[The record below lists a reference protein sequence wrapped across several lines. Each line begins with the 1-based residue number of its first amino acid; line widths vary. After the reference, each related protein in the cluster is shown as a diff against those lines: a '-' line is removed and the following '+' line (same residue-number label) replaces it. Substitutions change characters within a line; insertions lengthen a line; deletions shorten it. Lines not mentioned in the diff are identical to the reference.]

1 MFYLW
6 IPNLAMVQALW
17 YIVTKCFSM
26 FILWESLTDNWL
38 PERINIVLDGQ
49 KSYLD
54 LNYWGIHKDK

>member
-6 IPNLAMVQALW
+6 ILNLAMVQALW
-17 YIVTKCFSM
+17 YIVTKSFSM

-38 PERINIVLDGQ
+38 PERINIVLDSQ

-54 LNYWGIHKDK
+54 LNYWGT